1 MKKLLTIGLLT
12 ATFAT
17 AMNAQPK
24 LASDNI
30 DEVLKA
36 MTLEEKA
43 KLLVGG
49 ANNFFG
55 ANAVVGGEADLVAGA
70 AGTSPAIPR
79 LGIPA
84 TVLTDGPAGVRINP
98 TRKGTDKTYYATAFP
113 IGSCLASTWNTEL
126 VSKVGEAI
134 GNETKEYRCDVILGP
149 GMNLHRNPLCGR
161 NFEYYSEDPLLTGK
175 IAAAYIQGVQSQGAG
190 VSAKHFA
197 VNSQETDRTAVD
209 ERVSQRAARELYL
222 RGFEIAVRE
231 SDPWTIMASYNQV
244 NGQYSMGNHD
254 LLTKILREDWGY
266 KGIVMTDWIGI
277 REGLET
283 ISEVHAGNDLMEPG
297 QPAQVEEIIKGVK
310 EGKLDIADVDRNVR
324 RMLEYIV
331 KTPSFRQYPASNNPD
346 FKAHAAITRQ
356 SAAEGIVLL
365 KNNGALP
372 FRTEGNHNSQFSAR
386 ACSLSSERTLNSQL
400 IKTVALFGEN
410 SYDFLSGGTG
420 SGCVHPPY
428 VVDMLQGLENAG
440 IKSSAT
446 LTDIY
451 RKYID
456 YARIK
461 FQAERHPAKWFQT
474 EMMGQQKYPEISLSP
489 IAINKEVQA
498 ADAAIITI
506 GRQAGEGIDRDI
518 DTEFNLIPEERALIT
533 DVCNAFHAAGKPV
546 IVIINSGSVIETASW
561 SSYPDAILCAWQPGM
576 EGGNSIADLLTG
588 KVNPSGKLT
597 MTWPIAATDHAS
609 TKNFPGNI
617 DDYTFQMMV
626 GNKMP
631 VPGHAYTNHEEDI
644 YVGYRFFDTFNK
656 EVAYPFGF
664 GLSYTTF
671 AFSKPVVKLSTLRSA
686 LPLGSS
692 KNSQLS
698 TLNSQLSTLNSQL
711 STVQVSITVKN
722 TGAVSGKEVAQVY
735 VQAPKGRLEKPV
747 QELKAFAKT
756 RELQPGE
763 SQTLTMTIPVRD
775 LASFDEAG
783 SQWITEAGTYTFR
796 IGNNSRNIA
805 ATAQLKIAEYT
816 EKTTN
821 ALAPQQPLKL
831 LKQ

>member
-1 MKKLLTIGLLT
+1 MMKRLISTVLV
-12 ATFAT
+12 ATT
-17 AMNAQPK
+17 CMMTMNAQPK
-24 LASDNI
+24 LSATNI
-30 DEVLKA
+30 DEVMKA

-55 ANAVVGGEADLVAGA
+55 DQAVVGGEADLVAGA

-84 TVLTDGPAGVRINP
+84 TVLTDGPAGVRIDP

-113 IGSCLASTWNTEL
+113 IGSCLASTWNTDL
-126 VSKVGEAI
+126 VGKVGEAI

-175 IAAAYIQGVQSQGAG
+175 IAAAYINGVQSQGAG

-197 VNSQETDRTAVD
+197 VNSQETDRTSVD
-209 ERVSQRAARELYL
+209 ERLSQRAARELYL

-244 NGQYSMGNHD
+244 NGQYSMGNRD
-254 LLTKILREDWGY
+254 LLTSILRDDWGY

-277 REGLET
+277 RKGLET
-283 ISEVHAGNDLMEPG
+283 ITEVQAGNDLMEPG
-297 QPAQVEEIIKGVK
+297 QPAQVKEIIEGVK
-310 EGKLDIADVDRNVR
+310 SGKLDMADVDRNVR

-331 KTPSFRQYPASNNPD
+331 KTPSFKQYPASNAPD

-365 KNNGALP
+365 KNNGTLP
-372 FRTEGNHNSQFSAR
+372 WKDV
-386 ACSLSSERTLNSQL
+386 
-400 IKTVALFGEN
+400 KTVALFGEN
-410 SYDFLSGGTG
+410 SYNFLSGGVG

-428 VVDMLQGLENAG
+428 VVDMLEGLKNAG
-440 IKSSAT
+440 IKSSET

-456 YARIK
+456 YARVK

-474 EMMGQQKYPEISLSP
+474 EMMGQQKYPEISISP
-489 IAINKEVQA
+489 IAIDKEVNT

-518 DTEFNLIPEERALIT
+518 QTEFNLIPEEHALII
-533 DVCNAFHAAGKPV
+533 DVCNAFHQAGKPV
-546 IVIINSGSVIETASW
+546 VVIINSGSVIETASW

-576 EGGNSIADLLTG
+576 EGGNSVADLLTG

-597 MTWPIAATDHAS
+597 MTWPLAATDHPS
-609 TKNFPGNI
+609 TKGYPGTM
-617 DDYTFQMMV
+617 DFYTYEVTRGYTGQV
-626 GNKMP
+626 QGYD
-631 VPGHAYTNHEEDI
+631 YTNHDEDI

-656 EVAYPFGF
+656 EVAYPFGY

-671 AFSKPVVKLSTLRSA
+671 EFSKPAVKVNGDVVA
-686 LPLGSS
+686 
-692 KNSQLS
+692 
-698 TLNSQLSTLNSQL
+698 
-711 STVQVSITVKN
+711 VSVTVKN
-722 TGAVSGKEVAQVY
+722 TGSVAGKEVAQVY
-735 VQAPKGRLEKPV
+735 VTAPKGQIEKPA

-756 RELQPGE
+756 RELKPGE
-763 SQTLTMTIPVRD
+763 SQTLTMQIPVRM

-783 SQWITEAGTYTFR
+783 SQWLTEGGDYLFK
-796 IGNNSRNIA
+796 IGASSRDIRCT
-805 ATAQLKIAEYT
+805 ATAKVGQYT
-816 EKTTN
+816 EKVSN
-821 ALAPQQPLKL
+821 ALAPKAKLNL

>member
-1 MKKLLTIGLLT
+1 MKKLLFTGLLAILT
-12 ATFAT
+12 ATT
-17 AMNAQPK
+17 MTAQPK
-24 LASDNI
+24 LQADNI

-55 ANAVVGGEADLVAGA
+55 TGAVVGGEADLVAGA
-70 AGTSPAIPR
+70 AGTSPEIAR

-84 TVLTDGPAGVRINP
+84 TVLTDGPAGVRIDP

-126 VSKVGEAI
+126 VKKVGEAI

-175 IAAAYIQGVQSQGAG
+175 IAAAYINGVQSQGAG

-197 VNSQETDRTAVD
+197 VNSQETDRTSVD

-231 SDPWTIMASYNQV
+231 SNPWTIMASYNRI
-244 NGQYSMGNHD
+244 NGQFSMGNHD
-254 LLTKILREDWGY
+254 LLTKILREDWGF

-277 REGLET
+277 REGLPT
-283 ISEVHAGNDLMEPG
+283 ISEVHAGNDIMEPG
-297 QPAQVEEIIKGVK
+297 QPAQVQEIIDGVK
-310 EGKLDIADVDRNVR
+310 SGKLDIADVDRNVR

-331 KTPSFRQYPASNNPD
+331 KTPSFHKYPASNNPD

-356 SAAEGIVLL
+356 SAAEGIVML

-372 FRTEGNHNSQFSAR
+372 WKNGA
-386 ACSLSSERTLNSQL
+386 

-410 SYDFLSGGTG
+410 SYEFLSGGTG

-428 VVDMLQGLENAG
+428 VVDMLEGLKNAG
-440 IKSSAT
+440 ISSSTT

-451 RKYID
+451 RKYIEF
-456 YARIK
+456 AKVK
-461 FQAERHPAKWFQT
+461 FQAERHPAKWYQMEYF
-474 EMMGQQKYPEISLSP
+474 GQQKYPEIGLSP
-489 IAINKEVQA
+489 IAINNEVKT

-518 DTEFNLIPEERALIT
+518 DTEFNLVPEERALIT
-533 DVCNAFHAAGKPV
+533 DVCNIFHAAGKPV

-597 MTWPIAATDHAS
+597 MTWPIAATDHPS
-609 TKNFPGNI
+609 TQNFPGNI
-617 DDYTFQMMV
+617 DFYSFKEMTAS
-626 GNKMP
+626 KRP
-631 VPGHAYTNHEEDI
+631 ISGHTYTNHEEDI
-644 YVGYRFFDTFNK
+644 YVGYRYFDTFNR

-671 AFSKPVVKLSTLRSA
+671 EMSKPAVKANGDLV
-686 LPLGSS
+686 
-692 KNSQLS
+692 
-698 TLNSQLSTLNSQL
+698 
-711 STVQVSITVKN
+711 TVSVTVKN
-722 TGAVSGKEVAQVY
+722 TGSVSGKEVAQVY
-735 VQAPKGRLEKPV
+735 VTAPKGNIEKPV

-756 RELQPGE
+756 RELKPGE
-763 SQTLTMTIPVRD
+763 SQTLTMTIDRRD
-775 LASFDEAG
+775 LTSFDEAG
-783 SQWITEAGTYTFR
+783 SQWLGEAGSYTFH
-796 IGNNSRNIA
+796 IGNSSCNLPLSA
-805 ATAQLKIAEYT
+805 MLKLSEYT

-821 ALAPQQPLKL
+821 ALAPQQPLNL

>member
-1 MKKLLTIGLLT
+1 MKKLFFTLFL
-12 ATFAT
+12 AT
-17 AMNAQPK
+17 AAMTANAQPQ
-24 LASDNI
+24 LRADNI
-30 DEVLKA
+30 DEVLQA

-55 ANAVVGGEADLVAGA
+55 AGAVVGGEADLVAGA

-84 TVLTDGPAGVRINP
+84 TVLTDGPAGVRIDP

-161 NFEYYSEDPLLTGK
+161 NFEYYSEDPFLTGK

-197 VNSQETDRTAVD
+197 VNSQETDRTSVD

-231 SDPWTIMASYNQV
+231 SDPWTVMASYNQV
-244 NGQYSMGNHD
+244 NGQYSMANHD
-254 LLTKILREDWGY
+254 LLTKILREDWGF

-277 REGLET
+277 REGLPT
-283 ISEVHAGNDLMEPG
+283 IGEVQAGNDLMEPG

-310 EGKLDIADVDRNVR
+310 EGKLDIKDVDRNVR

-331 KTPSFRQYPASNNPD
+331 KTPSFHQYPASNAPD

-365 KNNGALP
+365 KNNGTLP
-372 FRTEGNHNSQFSAR
+372 WAGGGIN
-386 ACSLSSERTLNSQL
+386 
-400 IKTVALFGEN
+400 TVALFGEN
-410 SYDFLSGGTG
+410 SYDFFSGGTG

-440 IKSSAT
+440 IKSSPV
-446 LTDIY
+446 LTDVY
-451 RKYID
+451 RKYIE
-456 YARIK
+456 YAKVK
-461 FQAERHPAKWFQT
+461 FQAERHPAKWYQM
-474 EMMGQQKYPEISLSP
+474 EMFGQQKYPEIAISP
-489 IAINKEVQA
+489 IAINNEAKT

-506 GRQAGEGIDRDI
+506 GRQAGEGVDRDI

-597 MTWPIAATDHAS
+597 MTWPVAATDHPS

-617 DDYTFQMMV
+617 DFYSFKEMHGGKMAIPGYT
-626 GNKMP
+626 
-631 VPGHAYTNHEEDI
+631 YTNHDEDI
-644 YVGYRFFDTFNK
+644 YVGYRYFDTFNR

-671 AFSKPVVKLSTLRSA
+671 EFSKPVVKA
-686 LPLGSS
+686 KG
-692 KNSQLS
+692 KDA
-698 TLNSQLSTLNSQL
+698 
-711 STVQVSITVKN
+711 VEVSVSVKN
-722 TGAVSGKEVAQVY
+722 TGKVSGKEVAQVY
-735 VQAPKGRLEKPV
+735 VAAPKGKLEKPA

-756 RELQPGE
+756 RELKPGE

-783 SQWITEAGTYTFR
+783 SQWLTEAGTYTFN
-796 IGNNSRNIA
+796 IGANSRDIA
-805 ATAQLKIAEYT
+805 VSAQLKIAEYT

-821 ALAPQQPLKL
+821 ALAPQQPLNL

>member
-1 MKKLLTIGLLT
+1 MKKLLTIGLLA
-12 ATFAT
+12 ATFT
-17 AMNAQPK
+17 MTTNAQPK
-24 LASDNI
+24 LSENNI

-55 ANAVVGGEADLVAGA
+55 TGAVVGGEADLVAGA

-84 TVLTDGPAGVRINP
+84 TVLTDGPAGVRIDP

-254 LLTKILREDWGY
+254 LLTKILRDDWGY

-277 REGLET
+277 REGLKT
-283 ISEVHAGNDLMEPG
+283 IDEVHAGNDLMEPG

-310 EGKLDIADVDRNVR
+310 EGQLDMADVDRNVR

-331 KTPSFRQYPASNNPD
+331 KTPSFHNYPASNAPD

-365 KNNGALP
+365 KNNGTLPWNFHHKALNAHLP
-372 FRTEGNHNSQFSAR
+372 GLRPSPQIR
-386 ACSLSSERTLNSQL
+386 
-400 IKTVALFGEN
+400 TVALFGEN

-428 VVDMLQGLENAG
+428 VVDMLEGLKNAG
-440 IKSSAT
+440 ISSSAT

-451 RKYID
+451 RKYIE
-456 YARIK
+456 YARLK

-474 EMMGQQKYPEISLSP
+474 EMMGQQKYPEIGLSP
-489 IAINKEVQA
+489 IAINKEVEG

-506 GRQAGEGIDRDI
+506 GRQAGEGLDRDI
-518 DTEFNLIPEERALIT
+518 DTEFNLIPEERALII
-533 DVCNAFHAAGKPV
+533 DVCNAFHQAGKPV

-561 SSYPDAILCAWQPGM
+561 SGYPDAILCAWQPGM

-597 MTWPIAATDHAS
+597 MTWPIAATDHPS
-609 TKNFPGNI
+609 TKNFPGNL
-617 DDYTFQMMV
+617 DDYSFKMMV
-626 GNKMP
+626 GYKAP
-631 VPGHAYTNHEEDI
+631 IPGHAYTNHEEDI
-644 YVGYRFFDTFNK
+644 YVGYRFFDTFK
-656 EVAYPFGF
+656 RDVAYPFGY

-671 AFSKPVVKLSTLRSA
+671 EIMKPVVKA
-686 LPLGSS
+686 KG
-692 KNSQLS
+692 NA
-698 TLNSQLSTLNSQL
+698 
-711 STVQVSITVKN
+711 VEVSVTVKN
-722 TGAVSGKEVAQVY
+722 TGAVAGKEVVQVY
-735 VQAPKGRLEKPV
+735 VKAPAGRLEKPA

-756 RELQPGE
+756 RELLPGE
-763 SQTLTMTIPVRD
+763 GQTLTMTIPVRD
-775 LASFDEAG
+775 LASFDEAN
-783 SQWITEAGTYTFR
+783 SQWLTEAGTYMFR
-796 IGNNSRNIA
+796 IGFSSRDIKA
-805 ATAQLKIAEYT
+805 SLPLVLKKYT

-821 ALAPQQPLKL
+821 ALAPQQTLKL

>member
-1 MKKLLTIGLLT
+1 MKRLLTLGLSVLLT
-12 ATFAT
+12 TATMT
-17 AMNAQPK
+17 AQTK
-24 LASDNI
+24 LRADNI

-49 ANNFFG
+49 ANKFFS
-55 ANAVVGGEADLVAGA
+55 ATAVVGGEADLVAGA
-70 AGTSPAIPR
+70 AGTSPEIAR

-84 TVLTDGPAGVRINP
+84 TVLTDGPAGVRIDP
-98 TRKGTDKTYYATAFP
+98 TREGDSKTYYATAFP

-175 IAAAYIQGVQSQGAG
+175 IAAAYIQGVQKEGVG

-197 VNSQETDRTAVD
+197 VNSQETDRTSVD

-231 SDPWTIMASYNQV
+231 SDPWTIMASYNKV
-244 NGQYSMGNHD
+244 NGQFSMGNHD
-254 LLTKILREDWGY
+254 LLTKILRDDWGY

-277 REGLET
+277 RAGLPT

-297 QPAQVEEIIKGVK
+297 QPAQIQEIIEGVK
-310 EGKLDIADVDRNVR
+310 SGKLDIADVDRNVR

-331 KTPSFRQYPASNNPD
+331 KTPSFHQYPASNNPD

-365 KNNGALP
+365 KNNGTLP
-372 FRTEGNHNSQFSAR
+372 WKDGA
-386 ACSLSSERTLNSQL
+386 
-400 IKTVALFGEN
+400 IKMVALFGEN

-440 IKSSAT
+440 IKSSPV

-451 RKYID
+451 RKYIEF
-456 YARIK
+456 AKLK

-474 EMMGQQKYPEISLSP
+474 EMMGQQKYPEIGLSP
-489 IAINKEVQA
+489 IAINKEVA
-498 ADAAIITI
+498 TADAAIITI

-518 DTEFNLIPEERALIT
+518 DTEFNLVPEERALIV
-533 DVCNAFHAAGKPV
+533 DVCNAFHEAGKPV
-546 IVIINSGSVIETASW
+546 IVIINSGSVIETSSW
-561 SSYPDAILCAWQPGM
+561 SGYPDAILCAWQPGM

-597 MTWPIAATDHAS
+597 MTWPIAATDHPS
-609 TKNFPGNI
+609 TKNFPGYLDQYSKDI
-617 DDYTFQMMV
+617 MRSYTGKV
-626 GNKMP
+626 AGND
-631 VPGHAYTNHEEDI
+631 YTNHEEDI
-644 YVGYRFFDTFNK
+644 YVGYRYFDTFNR
-656 EVAYPFGF
+656 EVAYPFGY

-671 AFSKPVVKLSTLRSA
+671 ELSKPTVKARGNL
-686 LPLGSS
+686 
-692 KNSQLS
+692 
-698 TLNSQLSTLNSQL
+698 
-711 STVQVSITVKN
+711 VDITVTIKN
-722 TGAVSGKEVAQVY
+722 TGSVAGKEVVQVY
-735 VQAPKGRLEKPV
+735 VQAPAGKLEKPA

-756 RELQPGE
+756 RELKPGE
-763 SQTLTMTIPVRD
+763 SQTLTMNLLLRD
-775 LASFDEAG
+775 LASFDEAS
-783 SQWITEAGTYTFR
+783 SQWLTEAGTYTFR
-796 IGNNSRNIA
+796 FGFSSRDIK
-805 ATAQLKIAEYT
+805 ATLPLALKEYT

-821 ALAPQQPLKL
+821 ALAPQEQLNL
-831 LKQ
+831 MKQ

>member
-1 MKKLLTIGLLT
+1 MIS
-12 ATFAT
+12 
-17 AMNAQPK
+17 NAQPQ
-24 LASDNI
+24 LRADNI

-55 ANAVVGGEADLVAGA
+55 DQAVVGGEADLVAGA

-84 TVLTDGPAGVRINP
+84 TVLTDGPAGVRIDP

-126 VSKVGEAI
+126 VGQVGEAI

-231 SDPWTIMASYNQV
+231 SNPWTIMASYNQV

-254 LLTKILREDWGY
+254 LLTKILRDDWGY

-277 REGLET
+277 REGLTT

-310 EGKLDIADVDRNVR
+310 EGKLDVKDVDRNVR

-331 KTPSFRQYPASNNPD
+331 KTPSFLKYPASNNPD

-356 SAAEGIVLL
+356 SACEGIVLL
-365 KNNGALP
+365 KNNGTLP
-372 FRTEGNHNSQFSAR
+372 WNQPSPNTQNPSPQIS
-386 ACSLSSERTLNSQL
+386 
-400 IKTVALFGEN
+400 TVALFGEK

-440 IKSSAT
+440 IKSSPV
-446 LTDIY
+446 LTNIY
-451 RKYID
+451 RKYIA
-456 YARIK
+456 YARVK

-474 EMMGQQKYPEISLSP
+474 EMMGQQKYPEISISP
-489 IAINKEVQA
+489 IAIEKEVGT

-518 DTEFNLIPEERALIT
+518 ATEFNLIPEELSLIK
-533 DVCNAFHAAGKPV
+533 DVCNAFHQAGKPV
-546 IVIINSGSVIETASW
+546 VVIINSGSVIETASW

-576 EGGNSIADLLTG
+576 EGGNSVADLLTG

-597 MTWPIAATDHAS
+597 MTWPLAATDHPS
-609 TKNFPGNI
+609 TKGYPGTM
-617 DDYTFQMMV
+617 DFYTYEVTRGYTGQV
-626 GNKMP
+626 EGYD
-631 VPGHAYTNHEEDI
+631 YTNHEENI
-644 YVGYRFFDTFNK
+644 YVGYRFFDTFQRN
-656 EVAYPFGF
+656 VAYPFGF

-671 AFSKPVVKLSTLRSA
+671 EFSKPVVKA
-686 LPLGSS
+686 KG
-692 KNSQLS
+692 KDA
-698 TLNSQLSTLNSQL
+698 
-711 STVQVSITVKN
+711 VEVSITVKN
-722 TGAVSGKEVAQVY
+722 TGSVAGKEVAQVY
-735 VQAPKGRLEKPV
+735 VQAPKGRLEKPA
-747 QELKAFAKT
+747 QELKSFAKT

-763 SQTLTMTIPVRD
+763 SQTLVMTIPVRD
-775 LASFDEAG
+775 LASFDEAN
-783 SQWITEAGTYTFR
+783 SQWLTEAGTYTFR
-796 IGNNSRNIA
+796 IGASSRDIK
-805 ATAQLKIAEYT
+805 ATASIKLNEYT
-816 EKTTN
+816 EKTSN
-821 ALAPQQPLKL
+821 ALAPQQRLRL

>member
-1 MKKLLTIGLLT
+1 MTT
-12 ATFAT
+12 
-17 AMNAQPK
+17 NAQPQ
-24 LASDNI
+24 LRADNI

-55 ANAVVGGEADLVAGA
+55 TGAVVGGEADLVAGA

-84 TVLTDGPAGVRINP
+84 TVLTDGPAGVRIDP

-254 LLTKILREDWGY
+254 LLTKILRDDWGY

-331 KTPSFRQYPASNNPD
+331 KTPSFHQYPASNAPD

-365 KNNGALP
+365 KNNGVLP
-372 FRTEGNHNSQFSAR
+372 FRTEGN
-386 ACSLSSERTLNSQL
+386 LSPLTSHHSPL

-474 EMMGQQKYPEISLSP
+474 EYMGQQKYPEISLSP
-489 IAINKEVQA
+489 IAIGKEVKA

-518 DTEFNLIPEERALIT
+518 DTEFNLIPEERSLIV

-609 TKNFPGNI
+609 TKNYPGNI
-617 DDYTFQMMV
+617 DDYSFQMMV

-631 VPGHAYTNHEEDI
+631 IPGHTYTNHEEDI
-644 YVGYRFFDTFNK
+644 YVGYRYFDTFNR

-671 AFSKPVVKLSTLRSA
+671 EMSKPAVKAKGNSA
-686 LPLGSS
+686 
-692 KNSQLS
+692 
-698 TLNSQLSTLNSQL
+698 
-711 STVQVSITVKN
+711 VEVSVTVKN
-722 TGAVSGKEVAQVY
+722 TGAVAGKEVAQVY
-735 VQAPKGRLEKPV
+735 VTAPKGRLEKPA

-783 SQWITEAGTYTFR
+783 SQWLTEAGTYTFR
-796 IGNNSRNIA
+796 IGFSSRDIKA
-805 ATAQLKIAEYT
+805 SLPLALKEYT

-821 ALAPQQPLKL
+821 ALAPQQTLNL

>member
-1 MKKLLTIGLLT
+1 MTKIFLTGLM
-12 ATFAT
+12 ATICAIT
-17 AMNAQPK
+17 MNAQPK
-24 LASDNI
+24 LSATNI
-30 DEVLKA
+30 DEVMKA

-55 ANAVVGGEADLVAGA
+55 DQAVVGGEATLVAGA

-84 TVLTDGPAGVRINP
+84 TVLTDGPAGVRIDP
-98 TRKGTDKTYYATAFP
+98 TREGTDKTYYATAFP
-113 IGSCLASTWNTEL
+113 IGSCLASTWNTDL
-126 VSKVGEAI
+126 VTKVGEAI

-209 ERVSQRAARELYL
+209 ERVSQRAAREIYL

-254 LLTKILREDWGY
+254 LLTSILRDDWGF

-277 REGLET
+277 RNGLPT

-297 QPAQVEEIIKGVK
+297 QPAQVKEIIEGVK
-310 EGKLDIADVDRNVR
+310 SGKLDMADVDRNVR

-331 KTPSFRQYPASNNPD
+331 KTPSFHNYPASNSPD

-365 KNNGALP
+365 KNNGCLP
-372 FRTEGNHNSQFSAR
+372 
-386 ACSLSSERTLNSQL
+386 LNTAQSTSGEDG
-400 IKTVALFGEN
+400 KKGFTVALFGEN

-428 VVDMLQGLENAG
+428 VVDMLEGLKNAG
-440 IKSSAT
+440 ISSSTT

-489 IAINKEVQA
+489 IAINKEVQG

-518 DTEFNLIPEERALIT
+518 DTEFNLIPEERNLIV

-546 IVIINSGSVIETASW
+546 IVIINSGSVIETVSW
-561 SSYPDAILCAWQPGM
+561 SGYPDAILCAWQPGM

-609 TKNFPGNI
+609 TKNFPGSI

-631 VPGHAYTNHEEDI
+631 IPGHAYTNHDEDI
-644 YVGYRFFDTFNK
+644 YVGYRYFDTFDKN
-656 EVAYPFGF
+656 VAYPFGF
-664 GLSYTTF
+664 GLSYTKF
-671 AFSKPVVKLSTLRSA
+671 DFSKPVVKVS
-686 LPLGSS
+686 GE
-692 KNSQLS
+692 
-698 TLNSQLSTLNSQL
+698 
-711 STVQVSITVKN
+711 TVSVSVTVKN
-722 TGAVSGKEVAQVY
+722 TGSVSGKEVAQVY
-735 VQAPKGRLEKPV
+735 VAAPKGQIEKPA

-763 SQTLTMTIPVRD
+763 QQVLSMTIPVRM

-783 SQWITEAGTYTFR
+783 SQWLTEAGQYTFR
-796 IGNNSRNIA
+796 IGASSRDIRCT
-805 ATAQLKIAEYT
+805 ATAKVAKYV
-816 EKTTN
+816 EKTSN
-821 ALAPQQPLKL
+821 ALAPKVKLNL

>member
-1 MKKLLTIGLLT
+1 MKKILTLGLSVLLTT
-12 ATFAT
+12 ATMT
-17 AMNAQPK
+17 AQTK
-24 LASDNI
+24 LRADNI

-55 ANAVVGGEADLVAGA
+55 AGAVVGGEADLVAGA

-84 TVLTDGPAGVRINP
+84 TVLTDGPAGVRIDP

-175 IAAAYIQGVQSQGAG
+175 IAAAYIQGVQKEGVG

-197 VNSQETDRTAVD
+197 VNSQETDRTSVD

-231 SDPWTIMASYNQV
+231 SDPWTIMASYNKV
-244 NGQYSMGNHD
+244 NGQFSMGNHD
-254 LLTKILREDWGY
+254 LLTKILRDDWGY

-277 REGLET
+277 RAGLPT

-297 QPAQVEEIIKGVK
+297 QPAQVQEIIEGVK
-310 EGKLDIADVDRNVR
+310 SGKLDIADVDRNVR

-331 KTPSFRQYPASNNPD
+331 KTPSFHQYPASNNPD

-365 KNNGALP
+365 KNNGTLP
-372 FRTEGNHNSQFSAR
+372 WKDGA
-386 ACSLSSERTLNSQL
+386 
-400 IKTVALFGEN
+400 IKMVALFGEN

-440 IKSSAT
+440 IKSSPV

-451 RKYID
+451 RKYIEF
-456 YARIK
+456 ARLK

-474 EMMGQQKYPEISLSP
+474 EMMGQQKYPEIGLSP
-489 IAINKEVQA
+489 IAINKEVA
-498 ADAAIITI
+498 TADAAIITI

-518 DTEFNLIPEERALIT
+518 DTEFNLVPEERALIV
-533 DVCNAFHAAGKPV
+533 DVCNAFHEAGKPV
-546 IVIINSGSVIETASW
+546 IVIINSGSVIETSSW
-561 SSYPDAILCAWQPGM
+561 SGYPDAILCAWQPGM

-597 MTWPIAATDHAS
+597 MTWPIAATDHPS
-609 TKNFPGNI
+609 TKNFPGYLDQYSKDI
-617 DDYTFQMMV
+617 MRTYAGQV
-626 GNKMP
+626 AGND
-631 VPGHAYTNHEEDI
+631 YTNHEEDI
-644 YVGYRFFDTFNK
+644 YVGYRYFDTFNR
-656 EVAYPFGF
+656 EVAYPFGY
-664 GLSYTTF
+664 GLSYTSF
-671 AFSKPVVKLSTLRSA
+671 ELSKPTVKARGNL
-686 LPLGSS
+686 
-692 KNSQLS
+692 
-698 TLNSQLSTLNSQL
+698 
-711 STVQVSITVKN
+711 VDITVTIKN
-722 TGAVSGKEVAQVY
+722 TGSVAGKEVVQVY
-735 VQAPKGRLEKPV
+735 VQAPSGKLEKPA

-756 RELQPGE
+756 RELKPGE
-763 SQTLTMTIPVRD
+763 SQTLTMNLLLRD
-775 LASFDEAG
+775 LASFDETS
-783 SQWITEAGTYTFR
+783 SQWLTEAGTYTFR
-796 IGNNSRNIA
+796 FGFSSRDIK
-805 ATAQLKIAEYT
+805 ATLPLALKEYT

-821 ALAPQQPLKL
+821 ALAPQEKL
-831 LKQ
+831 NLMKQ

>member
-1 MKKLLTIGLLT
+1 MKKLLTLGLSALLT
-12 ATFAT
+12 TATMT
-17 AMNAQPK
+17 AQTK
-24 LASDNI
+24 LRADNI

-55 ANAVVGGEADLVAGA
+55 AGAVVGGEADLVAGA

-84 TVLTDGPAGVRINP
+84 TVLTDGPAGVRIDP

-126 VSKVGEAI
+126 VSQVGQAI

-175 IAAAYIQGVQSQGAG
+175 IAAAYIQGVQKEGVG

-197 VNSQETDRTAVD
+197 VNSQETDRTSVD

-231 SDPWTIMASYNQV
+231 SNPWTIMASYNKV
-244 NGQYSMGNHD
+244 NGQFSMGNHD
-254 LLTKILREDWGY
+254 LLTKILRDDWGF

-277 REGLET
+277 REGLPT
-283 ISEVHAGNDLMEPG
+283 ITEVQAGNDLMEPG
-297 QPAQVEEIIKGVK
+297 QPAQVQEIIEGVK
-310 EGKLDIADVDRNVR
+310 NGKLDIADVDRNVR

-365 KNNGALP
+365 KNNGTLP
-372 FRTEGNHNSQFSAR
+372 WNQPKANSQQPTA
-386 ACSLSSERTLNSQL
+386 
-400 IKTVALFGEN
+400 IKTVTLFGEN

-440 IKSSAT
+440 IKSSPV

-451 RKYID
+451 RKYIE
-456 YARIK
+456 YAKVK

-474 EMMGQQKYPEISLSP
+474 EMMGQQKYPEIGLSP
-489 IAINKEVQA
+489 IAINKEVQT

-518 DTEFNLIPEERALIT
+518 DTEFNLIPEERALIA

-561 SSYPDAILCAWQPGM
+561 SGYPDAILCAWQPGM
-576 EGGNSIADLLTG
+576 EGGNSIADILTG
-588 KVNPSGKLT
+588 KVNPSAKLT

-609 TKNFPGNI
+609 TKNFPGSLDN
-617 DDYTFQMMV
+617 YTFELMV

-631 VPGHAYTNHEEDI
+631 IPGHAYTNHEEDI
-644 YVGYRFFDTFNK
+644 YVGYRFFDTFNR
-656 EVAYPFGF
+656 EVAYPFGY

-671 AFSKPVVKLSTLRSA
+671 EMLKPAVKA
-686 LPLGSS
+686 KG
-692 KNSQLS
+692 KDAVEV
-698 TLNSQLSTLNSQL
+698 
-711 STVQVSITVKN
+711 TVTIKN

-735 VQAPKGRLEKPV
+735 VQAPAGKLEKPT

-756 RELQPGE
+756 RELKPGE

-783 SQWITEAGTYTFR
+783 SQWLTEAGTYTFR
-796 IGNNSRNIA
+796 IGFSSRDIKA
-805 ATAQLKIAEYT
+805 SLPLALKEYT

-821 ALAPQQPLKL
+821 ALAPQQKLNLLKL
-831 LKQ
+831 Q

>member
-1 MKKLLTIGLLT
+1 MKKVLLT
-12 ATFAT
+12 ALAAT
-17 AMNAQPK
+17 TCMVTMTAQPK
-24 LASDNI
+24 LSATNI
-30 DEVLKA
+30 DEVIKA

-55 ANAVVGGEADLVAGA
+55 DQAVVGGEADLVAGA

-84 TVLTDGPAGVRINP
+84 TVLTDGPAGVRIDP

-126 VSKVGEAI
+126 VGKVGEAI

-175 IAAAYIQGVQSQGAG
+175 IAAAYINGVQSQGAG

-209 ERVSQRAARELYL
+209 EQVSQRAAREIYL

-231 SDPWTIMASYNQV
+231 SDPWTIMASYNQI
-244 NGQYSMGNHD
+244 NGQYSMGNRD
-254 LLTKILREDWGY
+254 LLTSILRDDWGF

-277 REGLET
+277 RQGLET
-283 ISEVHAGNDLMEPG
+283 ITEVQAGNDLMEPG
-297 QPAQVEEIIKGVK
+297 QPAQVKEIVEGVK
-310 EGKLDIADVDRNVR
+310 SGKLDIADVDRNVR

-331 KTPSFRQYPASNNPD
+331 KTPSFKQYPASNNPD

-365 KNNGALP
+365 KNNGSLP
-372 FRTEGNHNSQFSAR
+372 WSTQK
-386 ACSLSSERTLNSQL
+386 

-440 IKSSAT
+440 IKSSKT

-456 YARIK
+456 YARVK

-474 EMMGQQKYPEISLSP
+474 EMMGQQKYPEIGLAP
-489 IAINKEVQA
+489 IAINKEVEA

-546 IVIINSGSVIETASW
+546 VVIINSGSVIETASW
-561 SSYPDAILCAWQPGM
+561 SGYPDAILCAWQPGM
-576 EGGNSIADLLTG
+576 EGGNSVADLLTG

-597 MTWPIAATDHAS
+597 MTWPIAATDHHS
-609 TKNFPGNI
+609 TRNFPGSI
-617 DDYTFQMMV
+617 DDYSFQMMV

-631 VPGHAYTNHEEDI
+631 IPGHAYTKHEEDI
-644 YVGYRFFDTFNK
+644 YVGYRYFDTFNK
-656 EVAYPFGF
+656 EVAYPFGY

-671 AFSKPVVKLSTLRSA
+671 AYSKPTVKVN
-686 LPLGSS
+686 GDFV
-692 KNSQLS
+692 
-698 TLNSQLSTLNSQL
+698 
-711 STVQVSITVKN
+711 TVTVTVKN
-722 TGAVSGKEVAQVY
+722 TGAVAGKEVAQVY
-735 VQAPKGRLEKPV
+735 VTAPKGSIEKPA

-763 SQTLTMTIPVRD
+763 QQVLTMQIPVRM

-783 SQWITEAGTYTFR
+783 SQWLTEAGQYTFK
-796 IGNNSRNIA
+796 IGASSRDIRCT
-805 ATAQLKIAEYT
+805 ATAKVGQYT

-821 ALAPQQPLKL
+821 ALAPKVKLNL

>member
-1 MKKLLTIGLLT
+1 MKKLLFTGLLAILT
-12 ATFAT
+12 ATT
-17 AMNAQPK
+17 MTAQPK
-24 LASDNI
+24 LQADNI

-55 ANAVVGGEADLVAGA
+55 TGAVVGGEADLVAGA
-70 AGTSPAIPR
+70 AGTSPEIAR

-84 TVLTDGPAGVRINP
+84 TVLTDGPAGVRIDP

-126 VSKVGEAI
+126 VKKVGEAI

-175 IAAAYIQGVQSQGAG
+175 IAAAYINGVQSQGAG

-197 VNSQETDRTAVD
+197 VNSQETDRTSVD

-231 SDPWTIMASYNQV
+231 SNPWTIMASYNRI
-244 NGQYSMGNHD
+244 NGQFSMGNHD
-254 LLTKILREDWGY
+254 LLTKILREDWGF

-277 REGLET
+277 REGLPT
-283 ISEVHAGNDLMEPG
+283 ISEVHAGNDIMEPG
-297 QPAQVEEIIKGVK
+297 QPAQVQEIIDGVK
-310 EGKLDIADVDRNVR
+310 SGKLDIADVDRNVR

-331 KTPSFRQYPASNNPD
+331 KTPSFHKYPASNNPD

-356 SAAEGIVLL
+356 SAAEGIVML

-372 FRTEGNHNSQFSAR
+372 WKNGA
-386 ACSLSSERTLNSQL
+386 

-410 SYDFLSGGTG
+410 SYEFLSGGTG

-428 VVDMLQGLENAG
+428 VVDMLEGLKNAG
-440 IKSSAT
+440 ISSSTT

-451 RKYID
+451 RKYIEF
-456 YARIK
+456 AKVK
-461 FQAERHPAKWFQT
+461 FQAERHPAKWYQMEYF
-474 EMMGQQKYPEISLSP
+474 GQQKYPEIGLSP
-489 IAINKEVQA
+489 IAINNEVKT

-518 DTEFNLIPEERALIT
+518 DTEFNLVPEERALIT
-533 DVCNAFHAAGKPV
+533 DVCNIFHAAGKPV

-597 MTWPIAATDHAS
+597 MTWPIAATDHPS
-609 TKNFPGNI
+609 TQNFPGNI
-617 DDYTFQMMV
+617 DFYSFKEMTAS
-626 GNKMP
+626 KRP
-631 VPGHAYTNHEEDI
+631 ISGHTYTNHEEDI
-644 YVGYRFFDTFNK
+644 YVGYRYFDTFNR

-671 AFSKPVVKLSTLRSA
+671 EMSKPAVKANGDLV
-686 LPLGSS
+686 
-692 KNSQLS
+692 
-698 TLNSQLSTLNSQL
+698 
-711 STVQVSITVKN
+711 TVSVTVKN
-722 TGAVSGKEVAQVY
+722 TGSVSGKEVAQVY
-735 VQAPKGRLEKPV
+735 VTAPKGNIEKPV

-756 RELQPGE
+756 RELKPGE
-763 SQTLTMTIPVRD
+763 SQTLTMTIDRRD
-775 LASFDEAG
+775 LTSFDEAG
-783 SQWITEAGTYTFR
+783 SQWLGEAGSYTFH
-796 IGNNSRNIA
+796 IGNSSRNLPLS
-805 ATAQLKIAEYT
+805 ATLKLSEYT

-821 ALAPQQPLKL
+821 ALAPQQPLNL

>member
-1 MKKLLTIGLLT
+1 MTSASSPNPITLIINSNNMKNLLATCLL
-12 ATFAT
+12 ATTFVMT
-17 AMNAQPK
+17 TNAQPQ
-24 LASDNI
+24 LRADNI

-49 ANNFFG
+49 ANTFFG
-55 ANAVVGGEADLVAGA
+55 DQAAVGGEADLVAGA

-84 TVLTDGPAGVRINP
+84 TVLTDGPAGVRIDP
-98 TRKGTDKTYYATAFP
+98 TRKGTDKTFYATAFP

-126 VSKVGEAI
+126 VNQVGQAI

-161 NFEYYSEDPLLTGK
+161 NFEYYSEDPLLTGR
-175 IAAAYIQGVQSQGAG
+175 IAAAYINGVQSQGAG

-197 VNSQETDRTAVD
+197 VNSQETERTAVD
-209 ERVSQRAARELYL
+209 ERLSQRAARELYL

-231 SDPWTIMASYNQV
+231 SNPWTIMASYNKI
-244 NGQYSMGNHD
+244 NGEFSMGNHD
-254 LLTKILREDWGY
+254 LLTKILRDDWGF

-277 REGLET
+277 REGLPT
-283 ISEVHAGNDLMEPG
+283 TREVQAGNDLMEPG
-297 QPAQVEEIIKGVK
+297 QPAQTKEIVEGVK
-310 EGKLDIADVDRNVR
+310 SGKLDIKDVDRNVR

-331 KTPSFRQYPASNNPD
+331 KTPSFHKYPATNSPD

-365 KNNGALP
+365 KNNGTLP
-372 FRTEGNHNSQFSAR
+372 WKGG
-386 ACSLSSERTLNSQL
+386 

-440 IKSSAT
+440 IKSSPV

-451 RKYID
+451 RKYIEF
-456 YARIK
+456 AKVK
-461 FQAERHPAKWFQT
+461 FQAERHPAKWYQREYF
-474 EMMGQQKYPEISLSP
+474 GQQKYPEISISP
-489 IAINKEVQA
+489 IAINNEVSTV
-498 ADAAIITI
+498 DAAIITI
-506 GRQAGEGIDRDI
+506 GRQAGEGVDRDI

-533 DVCNAFHAAGKPV
+533 DVCNAFHQAGKPV

-561 SSYPDAILCAWQPGM
+561 SGYPDAILCAWQPGM

-609 TKNFPGNI
+609 SKNFPGQI
-617 DDYTFQMMV
+617 DYYSFKDMV
-626 GNKMP
+626 ANKRP
-631 VPGHAYTNHEEDI
+631 IAGHTYTNHEEDI
-644 YVGYRFFDTFNK
+644 YVGYRYFDTFQK
-656 EVAYPFGF
+656 DVAYPFGF

-671 AFSKPVVKLSTLRSA
+671 EMTKPVVKA
-686 LPLGSS
+686 KG
-692 KNSQLS
+692 KDA
-698 TLNSQLSTLNSQL
+698 
-711 STVQVSITVKN
+711 VEVSITVKN
-722 TGAVSGKEVAQVY
+722 TGSVAGKEVAQVY

-747 QELKAFAKT
+747 QELKGFAKT
-756 RELQPGE
+756 RSLQPGE
-763 SQTLTMTIPVRD
+763 SQTLTIVIPVRD

-783 SQWITEAGTYTFR
+783 SQWLAEAGTYTFR
-796 IGNNSRNIA
+796 IGASSRDIQ
-805 ATAQLKIAEYT
+805 ATASLKLNEYT
-816 EKTTN
+816 EKTSN
-821 ALAPQQPLKL
+821 ALAPQQKL
-831 LKQ
+831 RLLTQ

>member
-1 MKKLLTIGLLT
+1 MKKILTSYLL
-12 ATFAT
+12 ATTFTMAT
-17 AMNAQPK
+17 NAQTQ
-24 LASDNI
+24 LRADNI
-30 DEVLKA
+30 DEVLKI

-55 ANAVVGGEADLVAGA
+55 DHAIVGGEADLVTGA
-70 AGTSPAIPR
+70 AGTTPAIPR

-84 TVLTDGPAGVRINP
+84 TVLTDGPAGVRIDP

-126 VSKVGEAI
+126 VGQVGEAI

-231 SDPWTIMASYNQV
+231 SNPWTIMASYNQV

-254 LLTKILREDWGY
+254 LLTKILRDDWGY

-277 REGLET
+277 REGLTT

-297 QPAQVEEIIKGVK
+297 QPAQVNEIIKGVK
-310 EGKLDIADVDRNVR
+310 EGMLDIKDVDRNVR

-331 KTPSFRQYPASNNPD
+331 KTPSFLKYPASNNPD

-356 SAAEGIVLL
+356 SACEGIVLL
-365 KNNGALP
+365 KNNGTLP
-372 FRTEGNHNSQFSAR
+372 WKEG
-386 ACSLSSERTLNSQL
+386 T

-428 VVDMLQGLENAG
+428 VIDMLQGLENAG
-440 IKSSAT
+440 IKSSPI

-451 RKYID
+451 RKYIEF
-456 YARIK
+456 AKVK
-461 FQAERHPAKWFQT
+461 FQAERHPAKWYQREYF
-474 EMMGQQKYPEISLSP
+474 GQQKYPEISISP
-489 IAINKEVQA
+489 IAINNEVET

-506 GRQAGEGIDRDI
+506 GRQAGEGVDRDI
-518 DTEFNLIPEERALIT
+518 DTEFNLIPEEHTLIT
-533 DVCNAFHAAGKPV
+533 DVCNAFHQAGKPV

-576 EGGNSIADLLTG
+576 EGGNSITDLLTG

-609 TKNFPGNI
+609 TKNFPGQL
-617 DDYTFQMMV
+617 DYYSFKDMV
-626 GNKMP
+626 SNKRP
-631 VPGHAYTNHEEDI
+631 IAGHTYTNHEEDI
-644 YVGYRFFDTFNK
+644 YVGYRYFDTFQKN
-656 EVAYPFGF
+656 VAYPFGF

-671 AFSKPVVKLSTLRSA
+671 QFTKPVVKA
-686 LPLGSS
+686 KG
-692 KNSQLS
+692 KDA
-698 TLNSQLSTLNSQL
+698 
-711 STVQVSITVKN
+711 VEVSITVKN
-722 TGAVSGKEVAQVY
+722 TGSVAGKEVAQIY

-763 SQTLTMTIPVRD
+763 SQTLTITIPVRD
-775 LASFDEAG
+775 LASFDEAK
-783 SQWITEAGTYTFR
+783 SQWLTEAGTYTFR
-796 IGNNSRNIA
+796 IGASSRDIRT
-805 ATAQLKIAEYT
+805 TASLALKEYT

-821 ALAPQQPLKL
+821 ALAPQQKLKL

>member
-1 MKKLLTIGLLT
+1 MMKRLISTVLV
-12 ATFAT
+12 ATT
-17 AMNAQPK
+17 CMMTMNAQPK
-24 LASDNI
+24 LSATNI
-30 DEVLKA
+30 DEVMKA

-55 ANAVVGGEADLVAGA
+55 DQAVVGGEADLVAGA

-84 TVLTDGPAGVRINP
+84 TVLTDGPAGVRIDP

-113 IGSCLASTWNTEL
+113 IGSCLASTWNTDL
-126 VSKVGEAI
+126 VGKVGEAI

-175 IAAAYIQGVQSQGAG
+175 IAAAYINGVQSQGAG

-197 VNSQETDRTAVD
+197 VNSQETDRTSVD
-209 ERVSQRAARELYL
+209 ERLSQRAARELYL

-244 NGQYSMGNHD
+244 NGQYSMGNRD
-254 LLTKILREDWGY
+254 LLTSILRDDWGY

-277 REGLET
+277 RKGLET
-283 ISEVHAGNDLMEPG
+283 ITEVQAGNDLMEPG
-297 QPAQVEEIIKGVK
+297 QPAQVKEIIEGVK
-310 EGKLDIADVDRNVR
+310 SGKLDMADVDRNVR

-331 KTPSFRQYPASNNPD
+331 KTPSFKQYPASNAPD

-365 KNNGALP
+365 KNNGTLP
-372 FRTEGNHNSQFSAR
+372 WKDV
-386 ACSLSSERTLNSQL
+386 
-400 IKTVALFGEN
+400 KTVALFGEN
-410 SYDFLSGGTG
+410 SYNFLSGGVG

-428 VVDMLQGLENAG
+428 VVDMLEGLKNAG

-456 YARIK
+456 YARVK

-474 EMMGQQKYPEISLSP
+474 EMMGQQKYPEISISP
-489 IAINKEVQA
+489 IAVNKEVNT

-518 DTEFNLIPEERALIT
+518 QTEFNLIPEERALII
-533 DVCNAFHAAGKPV
+533 DVCNAFHQAGKPV
-546 IVIINSGSVIETASW
+546 VVIINSGSVIETASW

-576 EGGNSIADLLTG
+576 EGGNSVADLLTG

-597 MTWPIAATDHAS
+597 MTWPLAATDHPS
-609 TKNFPGNI
+609 TKGYPGTM
-617 DDYTFQMMV
+617 DFYTYEVTRGYTGQV
-626 GNKMP
+626 QGYD
-631 VPGHAYTNHEEDI
+631 YTNHDEDI

-656 EVAYPFGF
+656 EVAYPFGY

-671 AFSKPVVKLSTLRSA
+671 EFSKPVVKVNGDVVA
-686 LPLGSS
+686 
-692 KNSQLS
+692 
-698 TLNSQLSTLNSQL
+698 
-711 STVQVSITVKN
+711 VSVTVKN
-722 TGAVSGKEVAQVY
+722 TGSVAGKEVAQVY
-735 VQAPKGRLEKPV
+735 VTAPKGQIEKPA

-756 RELQPGE
+756 RELKPGE
-763 SQTLTMTIPVRD
+763 SQTLTMQIPVRM

-783 SQWITEAGTYTFR
+783 SQWLTEGGDYLFK
-796 IGNNSRNIA
+796 IGASSRDIRCT
-805 ATAQLKIAEYT
+805 ATAKVGQYT
-816 EKTTN
+816 EKVSN
-821 ALAPQQPLKL
+821 ALAPKAKLNL